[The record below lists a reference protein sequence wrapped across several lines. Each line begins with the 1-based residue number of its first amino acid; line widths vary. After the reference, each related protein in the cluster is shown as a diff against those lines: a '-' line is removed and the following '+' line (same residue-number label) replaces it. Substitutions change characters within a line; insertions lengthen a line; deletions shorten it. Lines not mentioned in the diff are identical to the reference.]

1 MKRVLLN
8 IAVWLH
14 IIKPFET
21 YKGKR
26 VTPFKAH
33 RGVFFTAYKEII
45 NKRSDLPKKK
55 RDFIVVAVEMWL
67 RENNINIKSFRDEL

>member
-1 MKRVLLN
+1 MKKFILN
-8 IAVWLH
+8 LAVWLH
-14 IIKPFET
+14 IIKPFEM

-33 RGVFFTAYKEII
+33 KGVFFAAYKEII

-55 RDFIVVAVEMWL
+55 REFIVVAVEMWL
-67 RENNINIKSFRDEL
+67 RENNINIKEFRNEL